1 MYRRI
6 MIKATLTNVMNN
18 VNSERKPAMK
28 LSASILSADHLR
40 LGEEIERA
48 VQAGCELM
56 HLDVMDGHFVPNL
69 AVGLCTIE
77 ALRHETRLRKDAH
90 LMISNPEA
98 MIAPFIRAGVDSIT
112 IHAESTPHHIRLLR
126 EIKKAGI
133 RAGIALTP
141 ETPVEAVLTALPEV
155 DIVLQV
161 SVCVGF
167 GGQKFIAPVFEKLRQ
182 LRAYK
187 ERFGYGYEIQVDG
200 GITFETAATAA
211 QCGAEVLVAGSALFC
226 AADMRAAA
234 ESLRA
239 ATPE

>member
-1 MYRRI
+1 
-6 MIKATLTNVMNN
+6 
-18 VNSERKPAMK
+18 MK

-141 ETPVEAVLTALPEV
+141 ETPVEAVLTALPEA

-167 GGQKFIAPVFEKLRQ
+167 GGQSIIEHVYEKLNL
-182 LRAYK
+182 LRELKARY
-187 ERFGYGYEIQVDG
+187 GYHYEIQVDG
-200 GITFETAATAA
+200 GINANTYKVVLAN
-211 QCGAEVLVAGSALFC
+211 GADVLVAGSFVFGSQNMKKTVELIK
-226 AADMRAAA
+226 
-234 ESLRA
+234 A
-239 ATPE
+239 ATF